1 MAKARK
7 DNKTI
12 GITLRFWTN
21 DLDVSYPQS
30 KCKTTACW
38 DSGVIKIEPNRGKGI
53 KSVTPQPFQCLED
66 VVLLIKE
73 IMRKQNI
80 VMVSDNR
87 RPRIMSPKRKSW

>member
-1 MAKARK
+1 MERPKK

-21 DLDVSYPQS
+21 DLDVSYPKS
-30 KCKTTACW
+30 KCKATACW
-38 DSGVIKIEPNRGKGI
+38 DSGVATIEPNKGKGI
-53 KSVTPQPFQCLED
+53 KSITPQNFQCLED